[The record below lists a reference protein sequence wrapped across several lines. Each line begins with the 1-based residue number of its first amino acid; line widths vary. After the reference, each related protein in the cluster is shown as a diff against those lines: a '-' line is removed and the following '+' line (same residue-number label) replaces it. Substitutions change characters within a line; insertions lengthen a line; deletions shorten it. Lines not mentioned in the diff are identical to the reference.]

1 MRLSSYVVLV
11 AASCSNALWLYL
23 AAPRI
28 SVVQQRGQ
36 QPSVNRAAPR
46 AQSDEAFARREQ
58 EREDAEFARQLQQ
71 QAKPTLLPTGS
82 NSVGEDKGR
91 RGARVSAGS

>member
-1 MRLSSYVVLV
+1 M
-11 AASCSNALWLYL
+11 
-23 AAPRI
+23 
-28 SVVQQRGQ
+28 VQQRGQ